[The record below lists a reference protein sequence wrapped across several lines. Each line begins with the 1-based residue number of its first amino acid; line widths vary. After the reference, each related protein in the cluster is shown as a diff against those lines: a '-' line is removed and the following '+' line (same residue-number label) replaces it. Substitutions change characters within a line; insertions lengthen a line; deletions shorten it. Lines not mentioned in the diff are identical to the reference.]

1 MLDLRLTAASLA
13 TLVEISARVE
23 QVVTIP
29 YRTSNNPVVA
39 ANDNGWQTALSRENL
54 IAESLLSTT
63 DWIEPRQNLPT
74 GLVLIAVLCIAAVSP
89 FFLLAL

>member
-1 MLDLRLTAASLA
+1 MSQI
-13 TLVEISARVE
+13 ESSARVDRF
-23 QVVTIP
+23 VKISGRP
-29 YRTSNNPVVA
+29 LNNAVVA

-54 IAESLLSTT
+54 IAESLLYTT

-89 FFLLAL
+89 LFLLAV